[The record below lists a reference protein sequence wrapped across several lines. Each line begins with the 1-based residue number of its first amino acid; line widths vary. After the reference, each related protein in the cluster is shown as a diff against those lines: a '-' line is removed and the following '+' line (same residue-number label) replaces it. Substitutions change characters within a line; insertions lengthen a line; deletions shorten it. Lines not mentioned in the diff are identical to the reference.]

1 MSIRSVRPSLLF
13 LVLVL
18 VSFAPV
24 GPWSS
29 GGARAQAVAGL
40 TAYGGAALPT
50 GPFAGSDSEDAGLAT
65 SGYAFG
71 LDLGIPLARVPGLS
85 VHSTLGAVTFGVE
98 ENVFDDTFGTG
109 FDVDVGRYWG
119 GLALSGLRYGGP
131 AAPGLTLHAT
141 GQAGLVMFRAP
152 DAVVSVAGQR
162 AEMVSYWEPVLG
174 ACLGAGARL
183 GGRVDLDARYFT
195 LGRPSLEGQLRM
207 SGLPNQD
214 IEAEQPVAWLQLTL
228 GLRVR

>member
-1 MSIRSVRPSLLF
+1 MSIRSVLPPL

-18 VSFAPV
+18 LLSFTPV

-29 GGARAQAVAGL
+29 GRVRAQAVTGL

-65 SGYAFG
+65 AGYAFG
-71 LDLGIPLARVPGLS
+71 LDLGIPLAWVPGLS

-98 ENVFDDTFGTG
+98 QDVFDDTFGTG
-109 FDVDVGRYWG
+109 IDVDVGRYWG
-119 GLALSGLRYGGP
+119 GLALSGLRFGGV
-131 AAPGLTLHAT
+131 AARGLTLHAT

-152 DAVVSVAGQR
+152 DAAVSVAGQR
-162 AEMVSYWEPVLG
+162 AEMVSYWTPVLG

-183 GGRVDLDARYFT
+183 GDRIDVDARYFS
-195 LGRPSLEGQLRM
+195 LGSPSLEGQIRM
-207 SGLPNQD
+207 SGLPDQD

-228 GLRVR
+228 GLRVH